1 MSTEVTGPNS
11 GHVPVLLN
19 ETLAFLDPKPGE
31 TAVDCTVGRG
41 GHSAALAE
49 AVGSQGKVFGVDLD
63 GESLSYAANVIGGG
77 GACFVPLQ
85 DSFVRMPQHL
95 VLAKVRADI
104 VLADLGF
111 SSAQMDDANRGFSFR
126 LDGPLDMRYDP
137 DGPTTAAD
145 IVNTFSEVE
154 IADLIFEFGEEPYAR
169 KIARKLVQTRQVQPI
184 HTTAQLVQTVLEAYG
199 KRAQTSRMHPATRTF
214 MALRIAVNDELAAL
228 QALMDQIIQSASKVN
243 EEGWLK
249 GGARIAVISFHSLED
264 RIVKRSFN
272 ELANRGLGA
281 LLTKRPVVA
290 TEAEVM
296 ANPRSRS
303 AKLRA
308 FMVGARA

>member
-11 GHVPVLLN
+11 GHVPVLLS
-19 ETLAFLDPKPGE
+19 ETLSLLNPKPGE
-31 TAVDCTVGRG
+31 IAVDCTVGRG
-41 GHSAALAE
+41 GHSAAIAA
-49 AVGSQGKVFGVDLD
+49 AVAPDGKVFGVDLD
-63 GESLSYAANVIGGG
+63 SENLSYATKVISDGND
-77 GACFVPLQ
+77 CFVPLQ

-95 VLAKVRADI
+95 VKAKVRADI

-111 SSAQMDDANRGFSFR
+111 SSTQMEDANRGFSFR

-137 DGPTTAAD
+137 TSPTTAAD

-154 IADLIFEFGEEPYAR
+154 IADLIFEYGEEPYAR
-169 KIARKLVQTRQVQPI
+169 KIARKLVQTREVQPI

-243 EEGWLK
+243 EDGWLNS
-249 GGARIAVISFHSLED
+249 GARIAVISFHSLED

-272 ELANRGLGA
+272 ELADRGLGA
-281 LLTKRPVVA
+281 LLTKRPVKA
-290 TEAEVM
+290 TDAEVM

>member
-1 MSTEVTGPNS
+1 MPTEVTGPNS
-11 GHVPVLLN
+11 GHVPVLLS
-19 ETLAFLDPKPGE
+19 ETLSLLDPKPGE
-31 TAVDCTVGRG
+31 IAVDCTVGRG
-41 GHSAALAE
+41 GHSAAIAA
-49 AVGSQGKVFGVDLD
+49 AVAPDGKVYGFDLD
-63 GESLSYAANVIGGG
+63 GENLSYAANVIGDG

-85 DSFVRMPQHL
+85 DNFVRMPQHL
-95 VLAKVRADI
+95 VKAKVRADI

-111 SSAQMDDANRGFSFR
+111 SSAQMDDAKRGFSFR

-137 DGPTTAAD
+137 AGPTTAAD

-169 KIARKLVQTRQVQPI
+169 KIARKLVQTRKVEPI

-228 QALMDQIIQSASKVN
+228 SALMDQIIQSASKVN
-243 EEGWLK
+243 EDGWLNS
-249 GGARIAVISFHSLED
+249 GARIAVISFHSLED

-272 ELANRGLGA
+272 ELVDRGLGA

-290 TEAEVM
+290 TDAEVK

>member
-1 MSTEVTGPNS
+1 MSLEVTGPSS
-11 GHVPVLLN
+11 GHVPVLLS
-19 ETLAFLDPKPGE
+19 ESLALLKPEPGE
-31 TAVDCTVGRG
+31 IAVDCTVGLG
-41 GHSAALAE
+41 GHSAAIAA
-49 AVGSQGKVFGVDLD
+49 AVGPEGKVFAVDLD
-63 GESLSYAANVIGGG
+63 GENLSYAAKVVGKDGG
-77 GACFVPLQ
+77 CFVPLQ

-95 VLAKVRADI
+95 VNAKVRVDM

-111 SSAQMDDANRGFSFR
+111 SSTQMEDANRGFSFR
-126 LDGPLDMRYDP
+126 LDGPLDMRYNP
-137 DGPTTAAD
+137 GGPTTASD
-145 IVNTFSEVE
+145 IVNTFSEEE

-169 KIARKLVQTRQVQPI
+169 KIARKLVQTRKVQPI

-243 EEGWLK
+243 EDGWLK
-249 GGARIAVISFHSLED
+249 SGARIAVISFHSLED

-272 ELANRGLGA
+272 ELADRGLGA

-290 TEAEVM
+290 TDAEVM
-296 ANPRSRS
+296 ANSRSRS

-308 FMVGARA
+308 IMVGARA

>member
-1 MSTEVTGPNS
+1 MSTEVTGPSS
-11 GHVPVLLN
+11 GHTPVLLS
-19 ETLAFLDPKPGE
+19 ETLELLKPKPGE
-31 TAVDCTVGRG
+31 IAVDCTVGRG
-41 GHSAALAE
+41 GHSAAMAA
-49 AVGSQGKVFGVDLD
+49 AVAPDGKVFGFDLD
-63 GESLSYAANVIGGG
+63 GNNLAHSTKVVGDTGG
-77 GACFVPLQ
+77 CFVAKQ
-85 DSFVRMPQHL
+85 DSFVRMPLHIEQ
-95 VLAKVRADI
+95 AKVRADI

-111 SSAQMDDANRGFSFR
+111 SSTQMEDADRGFSFR

-137 DGPTTAAD
+137 GGPTTAAE
-145 IVNTFSEVE
+145 IINTFSEE
-154 IADLIFEFGEEPYAR
+154 ELADLIFEYGEEPYAR
-169 KIARKLVQTRQVQPI
+169 KIARKLVQTRKVQPI

-243 EEGWLK
+243 QGGWLNLD
-249 GGARIAVISFHSLED
+249 ARIAVISFHSLED

-272 ELANRGLGA
+272 ELADRGLGA

-290 TEAEVM
+290 TDAEVM

-308 FMVGARA
+308 IMVGARA

>member
-1 MSTEVTGPNS
+1 MSSEVTGPSS
-11 GHVPVLLN
+11 GHIAVLLG
-19 ETLAFLDPKPGE
+19 ETLALLNPKPGE
-31 TAVDCTVGRG
+31 IAVDCTVGRG
-41 GHSAALAE
+41 GHSAAIATE
-49 AVGSQGKVFGVDLD
+49 IAPDGKVYGFDLD
-63 GESLSYAANVIGGG
+63 SDNLSHSAKVVSEAGG
-77 GACFVPLQ
+77 CFVPIQ
-85 DSFVRMPQHL
+85 DSFVRMPLHL
-95 VLAKVRADI
+95 VNANVRADM

-111 SSAQMDDANRGFSFR
+111 SSTQMEDANRGFSFN

-137 DGPTTAAD
+137 EGPTTAAQ
-145 IVNTFSEVE
+145 IVNTFSEEE

-169 KIARKLVQTRQVQPI
+169 KIARKLVQTRKVQPI

-214 MALRIAVNDELAAL
+214 MALRIAVNDEMAAL

-243 EEGWLK
+243 QGGWLNLD
-249 GGARIAVISFHSLED
+249 ARIAVISFHSLED

-272 ELANRGLGA
+272 ELADRGLGA

-296 ANPRSRS
+296 ANSRSRS